1 MNKILICSHGSLS
14 SGLLNSLKII
24 VGNVKNIDA
33 LTFYENQ
40 DGVEDLKKLEEY
52 FKSNVENNIIVMT
65 DLFGGSVNQEII
77 KLSSKYNN
85 IRIVTGVNFPL
96 LLDLSFRLENGISD
110 GELNSAIEEAKKQ
123 LMLVKLEQN
132 TFKDDFDF

>member
-110 GELNSAIEEAKKQ
+110 GELSSAIEEAKKQ
-123 LMLVKLEQN
+123 LMLVKLDQN
-132 TFKDDFDF
+132 TFEDDFDF